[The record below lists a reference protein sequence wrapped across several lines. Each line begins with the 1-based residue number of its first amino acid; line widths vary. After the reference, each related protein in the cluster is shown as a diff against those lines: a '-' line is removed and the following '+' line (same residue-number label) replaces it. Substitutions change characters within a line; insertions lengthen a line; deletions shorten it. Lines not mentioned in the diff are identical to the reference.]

1 MGLLWHVGGGLT
13 GGKLFIPSL
22 LRCVSSTLASMGA
35 HFWTFHGSA
44 LPDPIF
50 LDTYMTTLSPLRYN
64 SHLADT
70 LQRAYND
77 EWRAAQEFLT
87 I

>member
-1 MGLLWHVGGGLT
+1 
-13 GGKLFIPSL
+13 
-22 LRCVSSTLASMGA
+22 
-35 HFWTFHGSA
+35 
-44 LPDPIF
+44 
-50 LDTYMTTLSPLRYN
+50 MTTLSPLRYN